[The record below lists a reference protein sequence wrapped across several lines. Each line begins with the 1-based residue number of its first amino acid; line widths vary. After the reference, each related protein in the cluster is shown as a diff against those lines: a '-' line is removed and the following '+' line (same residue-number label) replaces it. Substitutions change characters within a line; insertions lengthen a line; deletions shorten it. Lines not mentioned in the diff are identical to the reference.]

1 MLIRPINE
9 SDNKFLSVL
18 LREVL
23 IEMQIPKKGSA
34 YEDPELD
41 NMFSTYQLPR
51 SKYFVVEE
59 RGAIL
64 GGAGISPLKGGDKDI
79 CELQKMYFHK
89 SLRGRGIGDKMIE
102 ICNKGHINATDIA
115 DALVADLGVPFRDA
129 HMITGK
135 LVAIADRK
143 KIQIHELNIKDFKK
157 VDKRISKNIVN
168 KIIQEN

>member
-9 SDNKFLSVL
+9 SDNKSLSVI

-41 NMFSTYQLPR
+41 NMFLTYQLPR

-59 RGAIL
+59 KGAIL
-64 GGAGISPLKGGDKDI
+64 GGAGISPLKGGDEDI

-89 SLRGRGIGDKMIE
+89 SLRGRGIGDKMIQ
-102 ICNKGHINATDIA
+102 ICIDFAIESGFRKCYIETMPNMLKAQKLYLKKGFKYLDNPLGNTGHNACPVWLI
-115 DALVADLGVPFRDA
+115 
-129 HMITGK
+129 
-135 LVAIADRK
+135 
-143 KIQIHELNIKDFKK
+143 
-157 VDKRISKNIVN
+157 KNI
-168 KIIQEN
+168 I